1 MIFYFELP
9 VERGNIRFRRVRVTV
24 DQLGRP
30 TATKAAVAEYRPP
43 VRTRPGGQ
51 DRCASTAGNTTGYAT
66 GKGIALLEQVL
77 RGESLPGA
85 GYLALWNLCA
95 RRT

>member
-9 VERGNIRFRRVRVTV
+9 VERGNVRFRRVRVTV
-24 DQLGRP
+24 DQLGEAHSYQSGCRGVS
-30 TATKAAVAEYRPP
+30 TSGTNEAR
-43 VRTRPGGQ
+43 GQ
-51 DRCASTAGNTTGYAT
+51 DLCASTAGNTTGYAT
-66 GKGIALLEQVL
+66 GKGIALLKQVL